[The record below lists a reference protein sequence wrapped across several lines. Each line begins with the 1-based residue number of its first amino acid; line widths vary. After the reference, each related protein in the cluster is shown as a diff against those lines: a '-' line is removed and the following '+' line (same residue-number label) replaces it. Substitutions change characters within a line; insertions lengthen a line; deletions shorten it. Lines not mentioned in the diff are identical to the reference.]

1 MVRSTVT
8 EDMARRSSCY
18 FLANGNAANALLV
31 AQGFDWV
38 HASGAERWNHP
49 ADQSDESENEG

>member
-1 MVRSTVT
+1 MT
-8 EDMARRSSCY
+8 EDIARRSSCY

-31 AQGFDWV
+31 PQGFDWV
-38 HASGAERWNHP
+38 HASGAERRNHP